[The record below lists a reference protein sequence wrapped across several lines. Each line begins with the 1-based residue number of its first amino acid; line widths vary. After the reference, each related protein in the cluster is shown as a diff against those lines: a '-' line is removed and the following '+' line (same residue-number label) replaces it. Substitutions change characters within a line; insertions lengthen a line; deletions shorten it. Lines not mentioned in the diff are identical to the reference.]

1 MTSSDMTG
9 DAGGIDMGQRMLGA
23 TGLPVT
29 PICFG
34 TSPLGSGMAATYGYE
49 VGEEQAVATVLRV
62 LDGPIT
68 FMDTSNG
75 YGDAEHR
82 IGLALRETG
91 GLPAG
96 FVLATK
102 ADPAPG
108 QHDFSAV
115 RTRESVR
122 ESRSR
127 LGLDRLQLVYLHDPE
142 RMDYDYAMGPDGPV
156 RALEQLRAEGI
167 IQHIGVAGGRIE
179 LMRRYLASGRFEVIL
194 NHNRFTLADRSAEPL
209 LREAREAGVAVVN
222 AAPFGGGILSK
233 GPDEQPRYGYR
244 MPEPAVLA
252 SIRAME
258 KACRDHDVPLAAAAL
273 QFCLRE
279 PRIATT
285 AVGFSSP
292 ERVDQTLRLAHW
304 PVPEQLWQ
312 RLDELVPGPPDG

>member
-1 MTSSDMTG
+1 M
-9 DAGGIDMGQRMLGA
+9 
-23 TGLPVT
+23 
-29 PICFG
+29 
-34 TSPLGSGMAATYGYE
+34 
-49 VGEEQAVATVLRV
+49 
-62 LDGPIT
+62 
-68 FMDTSNG
+68 
-75 YGDAEHR
+75 
-82 IGLALRETG
+82 
-91 GLPAG
+91 
-96 FVLATK
+96 
-102 ADPAPG
+102 
-108 QHDFSAV
+108 
-115 RTRESVR
+115 
-122 ESRSR
+122 
-127 LGLDRLQLVYLHDPE
+127 GLDRLQLVYLHDPE

-258 KACRDHDVPLAAAAL
+258 KACRAHDVPLAAAAL

-279 PRIATT
+279 PRIAST